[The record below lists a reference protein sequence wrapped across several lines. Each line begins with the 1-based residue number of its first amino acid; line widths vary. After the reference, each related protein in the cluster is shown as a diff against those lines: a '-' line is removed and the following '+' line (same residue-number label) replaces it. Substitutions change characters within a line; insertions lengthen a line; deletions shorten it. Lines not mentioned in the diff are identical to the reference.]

1 MPVILNLSNER
12 QLPENEVEALRNVA
26 RSNQSDMLIVGV
38 HNMMLHHISFMDSFS
53 VEPVF
58 DHHFNHSGTRRHR
71 HLAERLER
79 QLNHGNT
86 FLQTFNLYMEQ
97 TRSVSSRMGTVRKS
111 MLEKIDNYAF
121 TVNPGD
127 FSCDE
132 EYLNCPVTLCIPA
145 KGVFVRNALRS
156 DVCSLYDRDA
166 LTEIIQR
173 NAPHPLSREVF
184 SPEMIVG
191 KDECHFNTTEQH
203 FCVAYSQ
210 DSYL

>member
-1 MPVILNLSNER
+1 
-12 QLPENEVEALRNVA
+12 
-26 RSNQSDMLIVGV
+26 MLIVGV
-38 HNMMLHHISFMDSFS
+38 HNMMLHHISDMDSFS

-58 DHHFNHSGTRRHR
+58 DHHFNRSRTRRHR

-79 QLNHGNT
+79 QLNNGNT
-86 FLQTFNLYMEQ
+86 FLQNFHLYMEQ
-97 TRSVSSRMGTVRKS
+97 ARSVPSRVDSVRKS
-111 MLEKIDNYAF
+111 MLEKIDNNAF

-132 EYLNCPVTLCIPA
+132 EYLNCPVTLCIPE

-156 DVCSLYDRDA
+156 DICSLYDRDA

-173 NAPHPLSREVF
+173 NSPHPLSREIF
-184 SPEMIVG
+184 SPEMIIG
-191 KDECHFNTTEQH
+191 KEECHFNTTEQH